1 MSAFGFPRRKQYT
14 LDDKGKLVFKKGV
27 VTIEQVEK
35 DDWPKIKKVVINQG
49 AKVIERYA
57 LCRCEE
63 LTAVSLP
70 STVVK
75 IGKLSFMGCK
85 KLAAISLP
93 PRLLQICSEAFQGC
107 KQLPSDLI
115 EKLPVSD
122 MQIAEDAFKNTP
134 LHDQCIARHSELF
147 LKYGVEREQYTIDG
161 EGTLVFKEGVE
172 TITRITD
179 ADVEK
184 IKEVVFNDGAKVI
197 GEHAFH
203 DCTKLP
209 TDFIDKLPSSIIKIS
224 RYAFLD
230 TPLRE
235 QGIERSIELL
245 QYTLVNW
252 GDKLVFKKGVE
263 IIEGVEECDK
273 DRVKAVVINDGAK
286 VIGAGAFYGCEELTA
301 VHLPRTVV
309 EICSKAFANCQNL
322 DYNFKDSLPTTV
334 VKIASDAFECE
345 CAVPS
350 SCR

>member
-1 MSAFGFPRRKQYT
+1 M
-14 LDDKGKLVFKKGV
+14 
-27 VTIEQVEK
+27 
-35 DDWPKIKKVVINQG
+35 
-49 AKVIERYA
+49 
-57 LCRCEE
+57 
-63 LTAVSLP
+63 
-70 STVVK
+70 
-75 IGKLSFMGCK
+75 
-85 KLAAISLP
+85 
-93 PRLLQICSEAFQGC
+93 
-107 KQLPSDLI
+107 
-115 EKLPVSD
+115 
-122 MQIAEDAFKNTP
+122 
-134 LHDQCIARHSELF
+134 
-147 LKYGVEREQYTIDG
+147 
-161 EGTLVFKEGVE
+161 E

-230 TPLRE
+230 TPLKE

-286 VIGAGAFYGCEELTA
+286 VIGAKAFYGCDELTA
-301 VHLPRTVV
+301 VHLPGTVT
-309 EICSKAFANCQNL
+309 EICSKAFAGCQSL
-322 DYNFKDSLPTTV
+322 DYYFKDSLPATV
-334 VKIASDAFECE
+334 VKMASDAFECYG
-345 CAVPS
+345 VPS